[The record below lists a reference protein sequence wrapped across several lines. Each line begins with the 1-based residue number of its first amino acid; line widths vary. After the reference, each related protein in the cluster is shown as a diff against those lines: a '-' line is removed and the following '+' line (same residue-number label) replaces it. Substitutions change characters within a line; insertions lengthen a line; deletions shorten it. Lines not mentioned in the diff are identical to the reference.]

1 MAVVVHRNKIGVG
14 SKEEPVMD
22 ASVTNFSV
30 DPDLPVSGG
39 NAGVDLAA
47 EKELGLSSG
56 NFRYLE
62 GICTDLA
69 AKFT

>member
-1 MAVVVHRNKIGVG
+1 
-14 SKEEPVMD
+14 MD
-22 ASVTNFSV
+22 APITIFLFTPIFLS
-30 DPDLPVSGG
+30 SGR

-47 EKELGLSSG
+47 EETLGLSSG

-69 AKFT
+69 SKFA